1 MRKRVTKNDE
11 LIFSRLD
18 ASLSSSFH
26 SQINLKVPLS
36 GQELADHLE
45 SKRLLAEK
53 DLAQKTARVRTRKL
67 LEADEVDSDD
77 SDSDASDDG
86 GMDGDVEGGAIGE
99 DGEPISA
106 PRRGGGGPGAGVDGG
121 GWEEGG
127 QKVSFDIYVKGQTT
141 RATTFFKS
149 ATGQAPRFRM
159 FPVGAEKRGRK
170 VDVYGETIDV
180 GVWLR
185 KGKEIEEEGESEV
198 VKAAKR
204 RKIEEEKKAVSAG
217 SSFVSTRQGWRG
229 KERKR
234 VQADGRRRERE
245 NSY

>member
-1 MRKRVTKNDE
+1 M
-11 LIFSRLD
+11 I
-18 ASLSSSFH
+18 
-26 SQINLKVPLS
+26 
-36 GQELADHLE
+36 
-45 SKRLLAEK
+45 AEK

-67 LEADEVDSDD
+67 LEADEVESDD
-77 SDSDASDDG
+77 SDESGDEVEDALDD
-86 GMDGDVEGGAIGE
+86 
-99 DGEPISA
+99 DGEPTA
-106 PRRGGGGPGAGVDGG
+106 NPVARRRGGDGGIDGG
-121 GWEEGG
+121 GWDENEGG

-159 FPVGAEKRGRK
+159 FPVGLDKRSRK

-204 RKIEEEKKAVSAG
+204 RRIEEEKKAVSPATVHQLHP
-217 SSFVSTRQGWRG
+217 SPPTS
-229 KERKR
+229 
-234 VQADGRRRERE
+234 
-245 NSY
+245 